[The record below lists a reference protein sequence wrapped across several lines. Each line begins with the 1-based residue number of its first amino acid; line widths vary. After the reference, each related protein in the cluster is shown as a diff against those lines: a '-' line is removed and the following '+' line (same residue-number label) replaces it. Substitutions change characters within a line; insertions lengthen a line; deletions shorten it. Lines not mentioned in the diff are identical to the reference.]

1 MINPKRILCALTLVV
16 CFCNL
21 KAQNKNYE
29 CIATKKGTLF
39 NDFRIY
45 GRLIYQHQYFCHKAF
60 SFQGIE
66 AVAII
71 NHRILVGAFGSLY
84 ISNLDVKTTNYAHL
98 FINIEE
104 ASLFLGKMNNEMKV
118 IHSGWQLN
126 VGYFPLVG
134 NEADFSLLHLQNPLF
149 KTNGLVLSPQAFAEM
164 NITRWMK
171 FRTGLSLN
179 FYSFE
184 EQHVIKKSDQNNI
197 ALTFCL
203 MVGKFN

>member
-29 CIATKKGTLF
+29 CIATKKGTL
-39 NDFRIY
+39 
-45 GRLIYQHQYFCHKAF
+45 L
-60 SFQGIE
+60 
-66 AVAII
+66 
-71 NHRILVGAFGSLY
+71 RILVGAFGSLY